1 MNSLL
6 IILVFIFGAFI
17 GGYGIICMLAA
28 SAQSRVE
35 RLVDDDAIVYEDA
48 NTKVVRVSKL
58 KKGDTINFAVIVHK
72 IPI

>member
-1 MNSLL
+1 MDSLL
-6 IILVFIFGAFI
+6 IILVFILGVIA
-17 GGYGIICMLAA
+17 GGYGIILLLAA
-28 SAQSRVE
+28 CSQSRVE
-35 RLVDDDAIVYEDA
+35 HPVDDDAIVYEDV

>member
-1 MNSLL
+1 MKSLF
-6 IILVFIFGAFI
+6 IIMVFILGIII
-17 GGYGIICMLAA
+17 GGYGMICILADG
-28 SAQSRVE
+28 AQNRVE
-35 RLVDDDAIVYEDA
+35 HPVDGDAIVYEDA